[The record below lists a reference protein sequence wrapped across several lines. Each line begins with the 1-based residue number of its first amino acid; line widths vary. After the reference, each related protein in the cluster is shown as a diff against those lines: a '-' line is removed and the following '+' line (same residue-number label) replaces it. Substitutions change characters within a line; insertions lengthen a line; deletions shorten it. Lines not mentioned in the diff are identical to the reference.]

1 MKASK
6 AAEIKKKKKAK
17 SKAAKKKRNGGANKA
32 SSSLDLPGAAGTAT
46 VSDSSSSEER
56 SPMLET
62 GTRSKRVNFL
72 GAAKKATVFKYPSLG
87 MIHEAVEELP
97 VEAVKNLSAL
107 KVDEVGQVSSILDI
121 KKV

>member
-32 SSSLDLPGAAGTAT
+32 SSSLDLPGAAGTTT

-72 GAAKKATVFKYPSLG
+72 GAARKATVFKYPTLG
-87 MIHEAVEELP
+87 MIHETVEDLP
-97 VEAVKNLSAL
+97 VE
-107 KVDEVGQVSSILDI
+107 EVREQVSGACAAKTSE
-121 KKV
+121 